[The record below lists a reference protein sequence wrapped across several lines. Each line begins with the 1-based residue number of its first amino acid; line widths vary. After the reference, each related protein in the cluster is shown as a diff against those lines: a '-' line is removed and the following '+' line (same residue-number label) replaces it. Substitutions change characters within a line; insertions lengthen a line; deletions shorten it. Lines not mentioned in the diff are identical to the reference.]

1 MANGRLVKYIYDD
14 PELTLTWE
22 KRFKVMKDIA
32 RGLLYLHEER
42 DQTVLHRDL
51 KAELT
56 KLCEHGSNSSTTK
69 VVGTLGYLAPE
80 VTRVGKPTT
89 SSDVFAYGALLL
101 KVVCGRRPT
110 EPKALPEEL
119 ILVDWVW
126 DNWTKEA
133 VLEVVDS
140 RLKGEFDGVEVL
152 VIMKSG
158 LMCSSNAPSVHP
170 TMRQVVRYLEGEIPF
185 PEGLA
190 PPCEASETGN
200 VSNWSVGVEEDYVD
214 VKKGFSSPH
223 SPARRRAS

>member
-1 MANGRLVKYIYDD
+1 MNHNR
-14 PELTLTWE
+14 
-22 KRFKVMKDIA
+22 
-32 RGLLYLHEER
+32 
-42 DQTVLHRDL
+42 VL
-51 KAELT
+51 ELT

-140 RLKGEFDGVEVL
+140 RLKGEFYGVEVL
-152 VIMKSG
+152 VIIKLG

-190 PPCEASETGN
+190 PPCEASEKGGHGWVFEDYVHSYPSSSILDN
-200 VSNWSVGVEEDYVD
+200 VSNWSVGVEEEYVD
-214 VKKGFSSPH
+214 VEAGFSSAH
-223 SPARRRAS
+223 SISSKEESKLEFTICNFLIYFDFFFFKL